1 MEKVMRIIIII
12 KKSLRCW
19 KIKIRHAY
27 SKACKAIRHRLS
39 QQITKKLE
47 KIHPLK
53 ADWVNFKQWFHSLS
67 FLANIY
73 SVIFFKFFKIWHCI
87 KCKYNVNK
95 SLKYNSFFLPFMIF
109 WMEKSHLKKES
120 KYCYTSQIK
129 KEIQFTQ
136 QKTKAQFNSLTY
148 GSVNDFTDNWKVT
161 DP

>member
-1 MEKVMRIIIII
+1 MEKVMKIIIII

-47 KIHPLK
+47 KNHPLK

-73 SVIFFKFFKIWHCI
+73 SVISLKIFKIWHCI
-87 KCKYNVNK
+87 KCKYNVDK
-95 SLKYNSFFLPFMIF
+95 SLEYYSFFLPFMIF
-109 WMEKSHLKKES
+109 WMEKSHLKK
-120 KYCYTSQIK
+120 K
-129 KEIQFTQ
+129 KVSTAILVKLKKRNTIYSAE
-136 QKTKAQFNSLTY
+136 
-148 GSVNDFTDNWKVT
+148 D
-161 DP
+161 